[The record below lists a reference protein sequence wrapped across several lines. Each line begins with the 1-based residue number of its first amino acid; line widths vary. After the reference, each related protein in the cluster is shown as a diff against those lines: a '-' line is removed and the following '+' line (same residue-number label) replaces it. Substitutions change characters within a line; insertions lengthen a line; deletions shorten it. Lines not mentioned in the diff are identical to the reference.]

1 MERTGYTWNELK
13 LPGRSWNDM
22 KQAGSAWNHV
32 KQSGTNGN
40 EITQQITDTHTHT
53 HTPAHIKKIH
63 RMKNYAS
70 NTIDQLN
77 TTLAITIV
85 TKSISDVCRWT
96 DTNKNT
102 NGVIL

>member
-1 MERTGYTWNELK
+1 
-13 LPGRSWNDM
+13 M